1 MPFAVKRPGTDR
13 WARTAL
19 LVAWAIILIPGDIG
33 DLIFNPHRVATVIGL
48 AVVGAIVFTTA
59 WRWPRAL
66 AIVSLVLVAALIADD
81 LFDGT
86 GVWGRVSLLAD
97 LALAGT
103 AAAALWVGCD
113 RSMAASGAVLRQGP
127 EHAAGQ
133 DTVKRIF

>member
-1 MPFAVKRPGTDR
+1 M
-13 WARTAL
+13 
-19 LVAWAIILIPGDIG
+19 LVAWAIILVPGGIG

-66 AIVSLVLVAALIADD
+66 AIVSLVLAAALIADD

-86 GVWGRVSLLAD
+86 GMWGRVSLLAD

-103 AAAALWVGCD
+103 AAAAWWVGGV
-113 RSMAASGAVLRQGP
+113 RRTATGGAVSRQGP
-127 EHAAGQ
+127 
-133 DTVKRIF
+133 